1 MGWGGQLSVGGHIDI
16 HSAEQVDADVVL
28 ERLGGDLTLTDD
40 LGAVQALGVS
50 DLRLAL
56 TVHDGLWQFAQGL
69 AGRNIGQMAGAQVL
83 RTTADRVF
91 PPADAPLQGVLESH
105 VANLGIWG
113 TWVPPGWRLVG
124 NLRTSASFGG
134 TLGAPEVRGEMVGSG
149 LGARNL
155 LQGLNFSDGE
165 LALTLAGD
173 SARIERFVVKGGDGL
188 LTLTGDATLGALP
201 SARVHLAAERF
212 RLLGRIDR
220 RLVASG
226 QADLRLDAKQLQ
238 LDGGFTVD
246 EGLIELGRGD
256 APELDADVK
265 VRRATSA
272 GSATSA
278 AASQAPVA
286 AAVPPL
292 PVRQAKVALKINL
305 GQKLR
310 LRGHGLDTAL
320 RGDLTVNS
328 SAVKLALHGQVRA
341 VDGTVAAYGQKLE
354 VERGAV
360 SFNGPMDN
368 PQLDVLAIRPNL
380 DVRVGVQVV
389 GLAQNPRIRLY
400 SEPDMADYDKL
411 SWLVLGRA
419 PDGLGRTDT
428 ALLQSAAMAL
438 LAGEGQSP
446 TGALLDNIGLT
457 EFSVRQSDTDTRE
470 TIVSL
475 GKQLSRNWYVGYERS
490 VNATTGSWQL
500 VYRVAQRFTLR
511 AQSGLDNALDVIWT
525 WRW

>member
-1 MGWGGQLSVGGHIDI
+1 
-16 HSAEQVDADVVL
+16 
-28 ERLGGDLTLTDD
+28 
-40 LGAVQALGVS
+40 
-50 DLRLAL
+50 
-56 TVHDGLWQFAQGL
+56 
-69 AGRNIGQMAGAQVL
+69 
-83 RTTADRVF
+83 
-91 PPADAPLQGVLESH
+91 
-105 VANLGIWG
+105 
-113 TWVPPGWRLVG
+113 
-124 NLRTSASFGG
+124 
-134 TLGAPEVRGEMVGSG
+134 VRGEMVGTG

-165 LALTLAGD
+165 LAITLAGD
-173 SARIERFVVKGGDGL
+173 SAHLDRFVVKGGDGQ
-188 LTLTGDATLGALP
+188 LTLTGDAKLGATPNALLHLT
-201 SARVHLAAERF
+201 AEHFRVF
-212 RLLGRIDR
+212 GRVDR

-226 QADLRLDAKQLQ
+226 QADLRLDAQRLQ
-238 LDGGFTVD
+238 LDGGITVD
-246 EGLIELGRGD
+246 EGLIELSHGD
-256 APELDADVK
+256 APELDADVQ
-265 VRRATSA
+265 VRRASK
-272 GSATSA
+272 
-278 AASQAPVA
+278 AASAPAERAMA

-292 PVRQAKVALKINL
+292 PVRQAQVALKINL

-328 SAVKLALHGQVRA
+328 SEGKLALHGQVRA

-389 GLAQNPRIRLY
+389 GPAQNPRIRLY

-446 TGALLDNIGLT
+446 TGALLENIGLT
-457 EFSVRQSDTDTRE
+457 DFSVRQSDTDTRE

-475 GKQLSRNWYVGYERS
+475 GKQLSRNWYV
-490 VNATTGSWQL
+490 ATSAASTPPPEAG
-500 VYRVAQRFTLR
+500 
-511 AQSGLDNALDVIWT
+511 N
-525 WRW
+525 